1 MKKYSLLHAPLLSFF
16 SKDLYKDVG
25 QNWKGIAA
33 LYLLLLLAFC
43 WIFETW
49 AVNIKVS
56 QFIANETPPFI
67 EQIPEITIRD
77 GNVSIN
83 EPEPYF
89 IYDPKTKEVI
99 AIIDTTGQYDSLEN
113 TEAYLLL
120 TNNKLIGRES
130 ETETRVYDLSH
141 IDNFFLDQV
150 AINTFV
156 SIFESYFPFV
166 FYVLAV
172 IFSFIFRLVLVLM
185 YGAIGLLFSRVANV
199 RLDYQ
204 TLMRLAVIAST
215 PVIILDTVLE
225 VSNITIPFFW
235 LISFV
240 IAMFY
245 LYFGVRANKV
255 QSVPE
260 CSLYNKISSQ

>member
-1 MKKYSLLHAPLLSFF
+1 MKKYSLLHAPFLSFF

-49 AVNIKVS
+49 AVHTKVS
-56 QFIANETPPFI
+56 QSIANEAPPFI
-67 EQIPEITIRD
+67 EQIPEITIAD

-89 IYDPKTKEVI
+89 IYDPKTNGVI
-99 AIIDTTGQYDSLEN
+99 AIIDTSGQYDSLDN

-120 TNNKLIGRES
+120 TKNKLIGRKS
-130 ETETRVYDLSH
+130 ETETRVYDLSG
-141 IDNFFLDQV
+141 IDNFFLDQAKV
-150 AINTFV
+150 NQYV
-156 SIFESYFPFV
+156 DIFRRYFPFV
-166 FYVLAV
+166 FYVFAV
-172 IFSFIFRLVLVLM
+172 ISSFLFRIVLVLI
-185 YGAIGLLFSRVANV
+185 YGAIGFLFCKIADV
-199 RLDYQ
+199 RLTYK
-204 TLMRLAVIAST
+204 TLIRLAVIAIT
-215 PVIILDTVLE
+215 PAVLLDTVLE
-225 VSNITIPFFW
+225 ISGINIPLFW

-240 IAMFY
+240 IAMSY

-260 CSLYNKISSQ
+260 TLSLD

>member
-1 MKKYSLLHAPLLSFF
+1 MKKYSLLHAPILSFF

-25 QNWKGIAA
+25 QNWKGIAV

-43 WIFETW
+43 WIAQTW
-49 AVNIKVS
+49 VINIKVS
-56 QFIANETPPFI
+56 EFIANETPPFI
-67 EQIPEITIRD
+67 EQIPEITITD

-89 IYDPKTKEVI
+89 IYDPGTQEII
-99 AIIDTTGQYDSLEN
+99 AIIDTTGEYDSLDN

-120 TNNKLIGRES
+120 TKNKFIGKES
-130 ETETRVYDLSH
+130 ETETRIYDLSQ
-141 IDNFFLDQV
+141 IDNFFLDQ
-150 AINTFV
+150 ATINKIV

-166 FYVLAV
+166 FYVFAV
-172 IFSFIFRLVLVLM
+172 IFSFIFRLVLVLI
-185 YGAIGLLFSRVANV
+185 YGVIGLLFCRFANV

-225 VSNITIPFFW
+225 VSNITIPLFW
-235 LISFV
+235 LICFV
-240 IAMFY
+240 ITMSY

-260 CSLYNKISSQ
+260 TLSF

>member
-1 MKKYSLLHAPLLSFF
+1 MKKYSLFEIPILSFF

-25 QNWKGIAA
+25 QNWKGIAVF
-33 LYLLLLLAFC
+33 YLLLLLAFC

-49 AVNIKVS
+49 AVHIKVS
-56 QFIANETPPFI
+56 QFIAKETPPFI

-77 GNVSIN
+77 GKVSIN

-89 IYDPKTKEVI
+89 IYDPGTKEII
-99 AIIDTTGQYDSLEN
+99 AIIDTTGQYDSLDN
-113 TEAYLLL
+113 AEAYLLL
-120 TNNKLIGRES
+120 TKNKLIGRKS
-130 ETETRVYDLSH
+130 ETETRVYDLSG
-141 IDNFFLDQV
+141 IDNFFLDQAKV
-150 AINTFV
+150 NTYV

-166 FYVLAV
+166 FYVFAV

-185 YGAIGLLFSRVANV
+185 YGGIGFLFCRVANV

-204 TLMRLAVIAST
+204 TLVRLAVIAST

-225 VSNITIPFFW
+225 VSNVNIPLFW
-235 LISFV
+235 LISLAL
-240 IAMFY
+240 AMFY
-245 LYFGVRANKV
+245 LYFGVRANEV

-260 CSLYNKISSQ
+260 TLSF

>member
-1 MKKYSLLHAPLLSFF
+1 MKKYSLLHAPILSFF

-33 LYLLLLLAFC
+33 LYLLLLLACC
-43 WIFETW
+43 WVFETW
-49 AVNIKVS
+49 AVHVRVS

-89 IYDPKTKEVI
+89 IYNPETEGVI
-99 AIIDTTGQYDSLEN
+99 AIIDTSGQYDSLDN
-113 TEAYLLL
+113 TEAFMLL
-120 TNNKLIGRES
+120 TNNKFIARKS
-130 ETETRVYDLSH
+130 EAETRVFELSGV
-141 IDNFFLDQV
+141 DEFFLDQAKV
-150 AINTFV
+150 NQYV
-156 SIFESYFPFV
+156 SIFKSYFPFV
-166 FYVLAV
+166 FYVFAV

-185 YGAIGLLFSRVANV
+185 YGVIGFLFCKIANV
-199 RLDYQ
+199 KLTYQ
-204 TLMRLAVIAST
+204 PLTRLAVIAST

-225 VSNITIPFFW
+225 VSNINIPFFW

-260 CSLYNKISSQ
+260 TLTL

>member
-1 MKKYSLLHAPLLSFF
+1 MNKYSLLHAPLLSFF
-16 SKDLYKDVG
+16 SKDLYNDVA

-56 QFIANETPPFI
+56 QSIANETPPFI
-67 EQIPEITIRD
+67 EQIPEITIKD

-89 IYDPKTKEVI
+89 IYYPETQDII
-99 AIIDTTGQYDSLEN
+99 AIIDTTGQYDSLDN

-120 TNNKLIGRES
+120 TKNKLIGRES
-130 ETETRVYDLSH
+130 ETETRVYDLSQ

-150 AINTFV
+150 IINKFV

-166 FYVLAV
+166 FYIFAV

-185 YGAIGLLFSRVANV
+185 YGAIGLLFCKIANV
-199 RLDYQ
+199 KLDYQ
-204 TLMRLAVIAST
+204 ALMRLAVIAST

-225 VSNITIPFFW
+225 VSNINIPLFW
-235 LISFV
+235 LISFA
-240 IAMFY
+240 ITTFY
-245 LYFGVRANKV
+245 LYFGVRANEV
-255 QSVPE
+255 QSAPE
-260 CSLYNKISSQ
+260 TLSF